1 MKKYLLILF
10 ALFSI
15 NINAQIQRDT
25 IQISEFCIMLDFPR
39 EYIKKEMQYEE
50 GVFYDYIIPQDSSII
65 TIHLGSMV
73 SLPLIEKKDIIFSR
87 EISNLL
93 KEECGKYIE
102 NGIVK
107 FCREL
112 NIYPYHLNISY
123 DNVSLQLKKIYD
135 DCFDNI
141 QISRLQGAGAHEEK
155 HSARMAEGRMI
166 RGRFP

>member
-1 MKKYLLILF
+1 MRKYILILF
-10 ALFSI
+10 VFFSI
-15 NINAQIQRDT
+15 NIVGQIKPDT
-25 IQISEFCIMLDFPR
+25 VRVSDFCIMLVFPE
-39 EYIKKEMQYEE
+39 EYIKKEMLYEE

-73 SLPLIEKKDIIFSR
+73 SLPLIEKKDIISSR
-87 EISNLL
+87 QISNML

-123 DNVSLQLKKIYD
+123 DKVNLRLKKKYD
-135 DCFDNI
+135 DIFDNI
-141 QISRLQGAGAHEEK
+141 KISFEENIGD
-155 HSARMAEGRMI
+155 SPWPGDASGS
-166 RGRFP
+166 RGRF

>member
-1 MKKYLLILF
+1 
-10 ALFSI
+10 
-15 NINAQIQRDT
+15 
-25 IQISEFCIMLDFPR
+25 
-39 EYIKKEMQYEE
+39 MQYEE

-65 TIHLGSMV
+65 TIHWGSMV
-73 SLPLIEKKDIIFSR
+73 SLPLIEKKEIISSR
-87 EISNLL
+87 QISNLL

-123 DNVSLQLKKIYD
+123 DKVSLHLKKIYD

-141 QISRLQGAGAHEEK
+141 KISFSRV
-155 HSARMAEGRMI
+155 I
-166 RGRFP
+166 RGPQGKLETP